1 MKKVTAKDS
10 GKRELIE
17 KHREAIEE
25 IDAQIVSLLAKRVS
39 KAAETGRIKK
49 KAGLSLVDAVR
60 EAEVLD
66 RVASLAGNRLDGR
79 WLRRIYVQIIEA
91 ARSVQNLP
99 GVGFLGPV
107 GTFTHQAA
115 TLFFKGSF
123 SFVPCGR
130 VRDVFSG
137 VERKEFSWG
146 MVPAENSWEGS
157 VDSTLDLL
165 ERHDVNIVG
174 EQLMPIR
181 HQLLGKGE
189 DLSLV
194 TRIHS
199 HPMALA
205 QCSRRLFELVPHA
218 EYKEETSTAAAAE
231 KAAMDPG
238 AAAVASSICCKI
250 YGLRILA
257 ADVADDPG
265 NTTRFLVLG
274 MGMPKRTGA
283 DKTSIIFSLPHKPG
297 SLHSVLTPPSERGI
311 NLTRIDSRPAKGR
324 SWEYLFFVD
333 LEGHMEEDTM
343 KNTLDEMKACCTY
356 LRVLG
361 SYPACHHP
369 GSPNQNQP
377 EDQNETIVG

>member
-1 MKKVTAKDS
+1 MKKDTSKNSRQLEA
-10 GKRELIE
+10 IE
-17 KHREAIEE
+17 KHREAIDK
-25 IDAQIVSLLAKRVS
+25 IDAQIVSLLAERVN

-49 KAGLSLVDAVR
+49 EAGLPLVDPVR

-66 RVASLAGNRLDGR
+66 RVASLAGNRLDSR
-79 WLRRIYVQIIEA
+79 LLRRIYGQIIEA
-91 ARSVQNLP
+91 ARSVQQLP
-99 GVGFLGPV
+99 KVGFLGPA

-123 SFVPCGR
+123 SFIPCVR

-137 VERKEFSWG
+137 VERKEFSLG

-157 VDSTLDLL
+157 VDITLDLL
-165 ERHDVNIVG
+165 ERYEVNIVG

-181 HQLLGKGE
+181 HQLLGRGE

-205 QCSRRLFELVPHA
+205 QCSRRLLELAPHA

-238 AAAVASSICCKI
+238 AAAVASSICAEI
-250 YGLRILA
+250 YGLRILEA
-257 ADVADDPG
+257 EVADDPG

-274 MGMPKRTGA
+274 MGMQKRTGT

-297 SLHSVLTPPSERGI
+297 SLHSVLTPPFERGI
-311 NLTRIDSRPAKGR
+311 NLTRIDSRPVKGR

-333 LEGHMEEDTM
+333 LEGHMEDDTM
-343 KNTLDEMKACCTY
+343 KKTLEEMKSCCTY

-361 SYPACHHP
+361 SYPACHHIGTP
-369 GSPNQNQP
+369 KRNHP
-377 EDQNETIVG
+377 EEQHETIVG